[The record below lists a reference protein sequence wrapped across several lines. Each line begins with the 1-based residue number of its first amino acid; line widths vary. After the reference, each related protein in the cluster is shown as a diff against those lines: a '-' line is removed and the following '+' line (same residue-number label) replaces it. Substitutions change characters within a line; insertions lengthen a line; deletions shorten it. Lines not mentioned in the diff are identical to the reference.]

1 MHSDHRPDPDAVL
14 AKVAAES
21 SSTGEGRLKIFFG
34 YAAGVGKT
42 FAMLAAAQVARRE
55 GREVVVGYVE
65 PHARPETEALLE
77 GFEILPRRQL
87 RHRDIALQEFDLDA
101 ALARHPAL
109 LLVDELA
116 HSNEDGCRHPKR
128 WQDVAELL
136 AAGISVYTTLNVQHL
151 DSLNDVV
158 ARITGVL
165 VRETVPDDA
174 VDRADEIELVDL
186 PPDELLERFRRGRVY
201 LPEQAVRA
209 AERFFKKDT
218 LVALRELA
226 LRKMAEHVHRQVE
239 LGRRSLA
246 ARPIWAT
253 QHRLL
258 VAVGPSP
265 SSARLVRATRR
276 LATELRAPWYAVAVQ
291 DPARIE
297 RDGEPRTENL
307 ARNLRLAE
315 QLGAEVVT
323 LVDADI
329 PGALVSFA
337 HDRGVTR
344 LVVGKT
350 AEPAWKRLLRPT
362 ILDAV
367 TRRSGELEILV
378 ISGDAPDAAT
388 PAPGPQRAAGGRLR
402 GLGRHLGVVA
412 GVLALATVAGFGL
425 RALAVNETN
434 IVALFVLAVAVAA
447 YATNRQASIVA
458 ALGAV
463 LLFNFF
469 FTVPFYTLAVADPGY
484 LVTFAVMLLIGL
496 AISALVGRVRAQAA
510 AARQRADANDIL
522 YRVSQALAAA
532 PTRHQVAA
540 ETQRRLEQLL
550 GGEAAVLMPDASGE
564 GLGEAIGAARLISDP
579 RERAVADWAFR
590 QRRPAGAGTDTLPA
604 AAGLYLP
611 LLSRDGTRFGL
622 LAVAGPN
629 DGPPARERR
638 QILDSIAALA
648 AQALE
653 RCALEESAR
662 RSHATAE
669 AERLRSDLLA
679 TVSHDL
685 RTPLAAISGAMA
697 AVLGSPRSTLSAA
710 DRQLLLD
717 VVSEAGRISR
727 LVEKLLQLG
736 RLQEG
741 RAPVNPVWIPIEEP
755 VAEALRQVAPLPGSE
770 AIAIDLGDDAPLA
783 WCDGALLAQALANLL
798 ENALLHGGGE
808 GEGAAAAGE
817 AAAVALT
824 ARREA
829 AGLRIEVL
837 DRGPG
842 FPAGDRERLFT
853 RFVRGDDAVARATQG
868 SGLGLAI
875 CRAVAQ
881 AHGGSIEAGDRAGGG
896 ACLRLWLP
904 DPPDRLRPT
913 AEDDPDPEA

>member
-42 FAMLAAAQVARRE
+42 YAMLAAAQVARRE

-87 RHRDIALQEFDLDA
+87 RHRDITLQEFDLDA
-101 ALARHPAL
+101 ALARRPAL

-116 HSNEDGCRHPKR
+116 HSNEEGCRHPKR

-201 LPEQAVRA
+201 LPEQAARA

-297 RDGEPRTENL
+297 REGEPRTENL

-329 PGALVSFA
+329 PGALVNFA

-362 ILDAV
+362 IVDAV

-388 PAPGPQRAAGGRLR
+388 PAPGPHRVAKRRLR

-412 GVLALATVAGFGL
+412 GVLALATAAGFGL
-425 RALAVNETN
+425 RALAVDETN
-434 IVALFVLAVAVAA
+434 IVALFVLAVAVVA

-550 GGEAAVLMPDASGE
+550 GGEAAVLLPDAAGE
-564 GLGEAIGAARLISDP
+564 GLGEAFGAARLISDP

-622 LAVAGPN
+622 LAVAGPS
-629 DGPPARERR
+629 DGPPARELR

-697 AVLGSPRSTLSAA
+697 AVLGSPRSTPERGRPPAPARRRERGGAHQPPGREAPPARPAPGGPRARQPRLDTDRGTRRRGPAPGGASARQRGHRDRSRRRRPARLVRRRPARAGPGEFARERAAPWQGRGGVGNRRGAGCGAHRAARGGGPAHRGARSRPGLPRRRSRAALRAFRPRRRRGRAGHPGQRTGACHLSSRGPSSWRQHRGRRPCGWRCLPEPLATGSARSAA
-710 DRQLLLD
+710 
-717 VVSEAGRISR
+717 A
-727 LVEKLLQLG
+727 
-736 RLQEG
+736 
-741 RAPVNPVWIPIEEP
+741 
-755 VAEALRQVAPLPGSE
+755 
-770 AIAIDLGDDAPLA
+770 
-783 WCDGALLAQALANLL
+783 DG
-798 ENALLHGGGE
+798 
-808 GEGAAAAGE
+808 
-817 AAAVALT
+817 
-824 ARREA
+824 
-829 AGLRIEVL
+829 
-837 DRGPG
+837 
-842 FPAGDRERLFT
+842 
-853 RFVRGDDAVARATQG
+853 
-868 SGLGLAI
+868 
-875 CRAVAQ
+875 
-881 AHGGSIEAGDRAGGG
+881 
-896 ACLRLWLP
+896 
-904 DPPDRLRPT
+904 
-913 AEDDPDPEA
+913 